1 MGPRPSC
8 PASVCNWTVHRNRA
22 LCLSLS
28 LSVCVSHR
36 LSLSLSRSVSLSL
49 CVCRLSLRQSNEKL
63 AQPPEHLFVDPE
75 HLSIDD
81 ALSGAVRR
89 PLQTDSMG
97 LADSVYTASPLDLS
111 VALGME

>member
-1 MGPRPSC
+1 M
-8 PASVCNWTVHRNRA
+8 
-22 LCLSLS
+22 
-28 LSVCVSHR
+28 CVSHR

-63 AQPPEHLFVDPE
+63 AQPPEHLSVDPE

-81 ALSGAVRR
+81 ALSGAVRW

-97 LADSVYTASPLDLS
+97 PADSVYTASPLDLS